1 MRPDWGDSD
10 PSIKESKE
18 ETEVHGDFQ
27 VSGLGHCWEEACVSY
42 EIDCGRRKEGVPRVT
57 QVEMVS
63 SSRVEDGGITPS
75 RGIKETLSH
84 WKPHSE
90 NSAYD
95 PCNYVKISLTTG
107 ISTRFPL
114 VFLTLFTLYSHK
126 PPFGVDSAVACWMYV
141 LTSDQLQQDPS
152 MPQGLGNPGG

>member
-1 MRPDWGDSD
+1 MRQDWGDSD

-42 EIDCGRRKEGVPRVT
+42 EIDCGRRKERVPRVT

-75 RGIKETLSH
+75 QGIKETLSH

-95 PCNYVKISLTTG
+95 PCNYVKISLTTTG
-107 ISTRFPL
+107 ISTRSLLCFY
-114 VFLTLFTLYSHK
+114 TLYFVFSQT
-126 PPFGVDSAVACWMYV
+126 PIWCGFRCSLLDVCSY
-141 LTSDQLQQDPS
+141 L
-152 MPQGLGNPGG
+152 